1 MEKQKFP
8 QKVTYYTSSHPAVM
22 TVSFLVL
29 SAILSYLLR
38 RFADG
43 SIEPWQEL
51 FVCSIFAAVAVFYA
65 VKWMHTAWFTAEG
78 IVFYRFGMEYRR
90 IAWNDV
96 IQTGLAKE
104 YKASKLTLVIT
115 PKDCPVYEDAAVT
128 TTYYVEKYRRKLIL
142 LDATKSNIDAVAA
155 CCGKL
160 SYNARYPQSKPTGYS
175 EM

>member
-1 MEKQKFP
+1 MEKTQFP
-8 QKVTYYTSSHPAVM
+8 QKVTYYPSSNPAVM
-22 TVSFLVL
+22 TFGFLSL
-29 SAILSYLLR
+29 TIFLAYLLR

-43 SIEPWQEL
+43 SVEPWQER
-51 FVCSIFAAVAVFYA
+51 FVCSIFVAVAVFYA

-90 IAWNDV
+90 VAWNDV

-115 PKDCPVYEDAAVT
+115 PKDCPIYEDAAVT

-160 SYNARYPQSKPTGYS
+160 SYNARYPQSKPTSYS